1 MLSLNESKKRQKIIL
16 EQTPQRCENLSQ
28 DFKSVSGRHLNTFN
42 FNLFVSKEITHL
54 KFLRMARFSDI
65 ISSPMV
71 LISIFFYRFV
81 SVKAFTGIIAE
92 FS

>member
-16 EQTPQRCENLSQ
+16 EQAPQRCENLSQ